1 MLLRFFLLVC
11 RLENCCCQCPVYIFV
26 AYNELQ
32 TELDFRQCVKMVIHS
47 RWCFEVKVLP
57 VKHLYS
63 MSEIG
68 KKKKNQDKLLKKMLW
83 FALML
88 NKWWSQLLVLDQVVS
103 WMSFLKACIFLRL
116 MPWIQLLLL
125 KNKVRLLH
133 NTFQRKELTWESF
146 CEVH

>member
-1 MLLRFFLLVC
+1 MAAFKYLTWTNRNDFFLINTFIEKEDPQLKDICTKDYLMLLRFFLLVC

-68 KKKKNQDKLLKKMLW
+68 KKKKIKI
-83 FALML
+83 
-88 NKWWSQLLVLDQVVS
+88 
-103 WMSFLKACIFLRL
+103 SF
-116 MPWIQLLLL
+116 
-125 KNKVRLLH
+125 
-133 NTFQRKELTWESF
+133 
-146 CEVH
+146 